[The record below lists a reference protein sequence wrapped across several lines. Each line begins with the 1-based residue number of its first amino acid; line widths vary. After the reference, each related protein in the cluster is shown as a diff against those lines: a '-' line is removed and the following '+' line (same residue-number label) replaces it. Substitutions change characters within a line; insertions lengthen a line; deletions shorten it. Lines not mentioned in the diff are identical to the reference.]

1 MSIGI
6 SGISRRTIH
15 FACALAALLP
25 AGLLS
30 AEEPKVK
37 VVVEPKVKVV
47 EPAAERRVIVRPGSE
62 PKVWEW
68 RDGDE
73 LTMLGRGFIGVELTE
88 LTSDLRTHFGV
99 GDNGVLV
106 GRVEP
111 GGPAAKAGV
120 KVGDILTAVDGEG
133 VGSSMEVGRLVRSKK
148 EGEVV
153 ALEVSRGGRMHN
165 LTATVAERDRRSV
178 DMGPMIWK
186 MEKAGAGV
194 HPELADKI
202 ERELGPAMERLET
215 LLDDPEM
222 KDRLIR
228 LRSRNEELE
237 KRLQDLEGRLKDLE
251 KRLQDGQR

>member
-1 MSIGI
+1 MSIA
-6 SGISRRTIH
+6 ISRRTIH
-15 FACALAALLP
+15 LACALAALLP
-25 AGLLS
+25 SGLL
-30 AEEPKVK
+30 ATEEPKVR

-47 EPAAERRVIVRPGSE
+47 VPAGERRVIVRPGSE
-62 PKVWEW
+62 PTVWEW

-73 LTMLGRGFIGVELTE
+73 LTMLGRGFIGLELTE

-99 GDNGVLV
+99 GDTGVLV

-153 ALEVSRGGRMHN
+153 ALEVSRDGRMQN
-165 LTATVAERDRRSV
+165 LTATIAERDRRSV

-186 MEKAGAGV
+186 MKKPGAGV

-202 ERELGPAMERLET
+202 ERELGPAMERLGT

>member
-1 MSIGI
+1 MS
-6 SGISRRTIH
+6 SGNYRRVQL
-15 FACALAALLP
+15 ACALAALLP
-25 AGLLS
+25 AGVL
-30 AEEPKVK
+30 AGEEPKVR
-37 VVVEPKVKVV
+37 VVVEPKVKVATPEV
-47 EPAAERRVIVRPGSE
+47 ERRVIVRPGSE

-73 LTMLGRGFIGVELTE
+73 LTMLGRGFIGLELTE

-99 GDNGVLV
+99 GDSGVLV

-111 GGPAAKAGV
+111 DGPAAKAGV

-133 VGSSMEVGRLVRSKK
+133 VASSSAVGRLVRPKK

-153 ALEVSRGGRMHN
+153 ALEVSRNGRMQN
-165 LTATVAERDRRSV
+165 LTATVAERDRRSF

-186 MEKAGAGV
+186 MEHPGAGV

-202 ERELGPAMERLET
+202 ERELGPAMERLGT

-251 KRLQDGQR
+251 KRLKDGQR